1 MKLAWPAFALSAF
14 AAFAP
19 AAAFADSAKVSDLVD
34 ELRRMQAKVAQ
45 GDKAAYAAELNQLK
59 TIGAAIATASPETW
73 KNKREADSLVIYILS
88 GGSLADVAPLLKG
101 DGFIESERSLARGA
115 LAYVT
120 NHEADAIAL
129 LRETDL
135 TALDARLAG
144 EVAFA
149 RSVLETKRDAK
160 AAAGLLDWSRLLAPG
175 GLVEEAALR
184 REIALLAEAKDVSR
198 LAMLTR
204 QYVTRFSASLYAAE
218 FLRDLAGAVVR
229 LGLADDPANYK
240 LVANAVA
247 SLPPDGRRAFLLNL
261 ARSGIVNARF
271 GVAALA
277 ATEALE
283 SSKTDSPEA
292 MRARLYLAAGRLFSD
307 GYDAALAD
315 LRDFVRI
322 EARPKRRQLVE
333 RGETGGDAVAG
344 RSRPQCLQYGKRRR
358 SARRRKGKA
367 QRSRAD
373 DRAGAGCASTHVE
386 PRVVDRNRRLA
397 MTAAPAAAPAPAPVA
412 PPPARAASQPSADRF
427 AFATVLDSLPERS
440 GESRR
445 PRRRGTGA
453 SLERIAAGTVL
464 ARADDSPFAAKRQRA
479 LRVSA
484 VRLAGRLDDGGT
496 PASGGQF
503 AFGPLGCGDGAEI
516 RRQRRI
522 YRRWRQGG
530 ERGAADR
537 RTRLP
542 PWRLDLAIARASGR
556 GRRLS
561 RRLFAG
567 HGRAGDDLWPAPF
580 RPLQTRWPRR
590 RSPLPRR
597 APSSQSREPHASR
610 RARRNQA

>member
-14 AAFAP
+14 AALAP

-34 ELRRMQAKVAQ
+34 ELRRMQAKVAE
-45 GDKAAYAAELNQLK
+45 GDKAAYSAELNQLK
-59 TIGAAIATASPETW
+59 TIGAAIAAASPETW
-73 KNKREADSLVIYILS
+73 KNKRDADSLVIYILS

-101 DGFIESERSLARGA
+101 DAFIESERSLARGA

-129 LRETDL
+129 LGQTNL

-160 AAAGLLDWSRLLAPG
+160 AAAGLLDWARLLAPG

-261 ARSGIVNARF
+261 AKSGIVSARF

-292 MRARLYLAAGRLFSD
+292 MRARLYLAVGRLFSD

-315 LRDFVRI
+315 LRALSESKLDRSDASLLSV
-322 EARPKRRQLVE
+322 ARRVAAQLRVAPDLNVFNTENAAALPDGE
-333 RGETGGDAVAG
+333 REKPGGPALTIAQAQAALQRTSSLVSSTETGG
-344 RSRPQCLQYGKRRR
+344 
-358 SARRRKGKA
+358 
-367 QRSRAD
+367 
-373 DRAGAGCASTHVE
+373 
-386 PRVVDRNRRLA
+386 
-397 MTAAPAAAPAPAPVA
+397 
-412 PPPARAASQPSADRF
+412 
-427 AFATVLDSLPERS
+427 
-440 GESRR
+440 
-445 PRRRGTGA
+445 
-453 SLERIAAGTVL
+453 
-464 ARADDSPFAAKRQRA
+464 SP
-479 LRVSA
+479 
-484 VRLAGRLDDGGT
+484 
-496 PASGGQF
+496 
-503 AFGPLGCGDGAEI
+503 
-516 RRQRRI
+516 
-522 YRRWRQGG
+522 
-530 ERGAADR
+530 
-537 RTRLP
+537 
-542 PWRLDLAIARASGR
+542 
-556 GRRLS
+556 
-561 RRLFAG
+561 
-567 HGRAGDDLWPAPF
+567 
-580 RPLQTRWPRR
+580 
-590 RSPLPRR
+590 
-597 APSSQSREPHASR
+597 
-610 RARRNQA
+610 